1 MFAESIKWV
10 QIKTKANATAL
21 IFTEV
26 NLVLKCHTFELLY
39 LNTSIFFK
47 FHNMLNITEFS
58 LVQVN
63 FITDVNI
70 FYCHTMEL
78 NFFFGPY
85 LFILVLSK
93 LTR

>member
-1 MFAESIKWV
+1 MQLLWYLQKYC
-10 QIKTKANATAL
+10 QIL
-21 IFTEV
+21 

-78 NFFFGPY
+78 NFFLDLIY
-85 LFILVLSK
+85 LF
-93 LTR
+93 